1 MTLVIAHYHNVEDFR
16 AVAEPYLSRHEVK
29 NNLLL
34 SLIRYMAGTHHEAG
48 PAHCW
53 TVLDGD
59 LIVGV
64 ALRTGDGRALVF
76 SEMPLSCVALLAA
89 DVKKHIPALSEI
101 NGPVEVVEAFAA
113 AFGRKTSLIMHLGA
127 YSCASAVIPKVT
139 TGGFRK
145 ATFDDLELLIGWN
158 EAFSLEAMGTS
169 GGDPRALLK
178 TKIDHGALFLWEDD
192 AKRPACQ
199 TYSAAPTANGIRITG
214 VYTPKDLRGRGYA
227 SSLVAHVTK
236 SLLDSGYK
244 FVFLFTDM
252 ANPTSNSIY
261 QRIGYQQF
269 GEMKHLRLVAAD

>member
-1 MTLVIAHYHNVEDFR
+1 MTLIIAYYNNVEDFR
-16 AVAEPYLSRHEVK
+16 AVAEPYLSRHEAR

-34 SLIRYMAGTHHEAG
+34 SLISYMAGTNHETGA
-48 PAHCW
+48 AHYW

-76 SEMPLSCVALLAA
+76 SEMPPSCIVLLAA

-113 AFGRKTSLIMHLGA
+113 AFGRKTSVFMHLGA

-158 EAFSLEAMGTS
+158 EALHLESMGAAD
-169 GGDPRALLK
+169 GDHRVM
-178 TKIDHGALFLWEDD
+178 
-192 AKRPACQ
+192 
-199 TYSAAPTANGIRITG
+199 PTAAGGVFQHPSHSKYRDYFRGKTPASELRVVQKIKTHGRTG
-214 VYTPKDLRGRGYA
+214 QNDWTRGRGRA
-227 SSLVAHVTK
+227 
-236 SLLDSGYK
+236 
-244 FVFLFTDM
+244 M
-252 ANPTSNSIY
+252 
-261 QRIGYQQF
+261 R
-269 GEMKHLRLVAAD
+269 R

>member
-1 MTLVIAHYHNVEDFR
+1 MTLIIAYYNNVEDFR
-16 AVAEPYLSRHEVK
+16 SVAEPYLLRHEAR

-34 SLIRYMAGTHHEAG
+34 SLISYMAGTHHETGA
-48 PAHCW
+48 AHYW

-76 SEMPLSCVALLAA
+76 SEMPPSCIVLLAA
-89 DVKKHIPALSEI
+89 DVKKHIPTLSEI

-113 AFGRKTSLIMHLGA
+113 AFGRKTSLFMHLGA

-145 ATFDDLELLIGWN
+145 ATFDDLELLIDWN
-158 EAFSLEAMGTS
+158 EALHLESMGAAD
-169 GGDPRALLK
+169 GDHRVMVKA
-178 TKIDHGALFLWEDD
+178 KIDQRLLFLWVDGD
-192 AKRPACQ
+192 QRPVCQ
-199 TYSAAPTANGIRITG
+199 TYRAAPTANGIRISG

-244 FVFLFTDM
+244 FVFLYTDM

-261 QRIGYQQF
+261 QRVGYRQF
-269 GEMKHLRLVAAD
+269 GEMKHLRLITAD